1 MSVIHYNATFF
12 SFLSIDRPGLHG
24 DIAWIRYKNG
34 TTCRKRKR
42 GIGRLRVRPSRTRYD
57 TIPSPSLLVNASTV
71 VRNNLLDGSSSRR
84 GDAIARWRAL
94 ARAGNEPAS
103 SGPPPT
109 CLKYTK
115 RRLCSR
121 ARARTCSPGMQTAGT
136 DNANR
141 LPHWA

>member
-1 MSVIHYNATFF
+1 MPPFSLRFF
-12 SFLSIDRPGLHG
+12 RSIDPDYTETLREF
-24 DIAWIRYKNG
+24 IIR
-34 TTCRKRKR
+34 TIPRKGGR
-42 GIGRLRVRPSRTRYD
+42 GIGRLRVRASRTRYD
-57 TIPSPSLLVNASTV
+57 AIPSPSLLVNASAV

-121 ARARTCSPGMQTAGT
+121 ARADSPGMQTAGT